1 MLINLHT
8 MSRKSK
14 KTKRYRKGWPEAL
27 VFIFLVNTMPYL
39 PLPVI
44 RFFSNCLFFSLYP
57 IVGILSGLE
66 RRFRKNIEETY
77 QGSLSKKEIRAIA
90 RKALYNQFIGEI
102 EVTHYFHPRRRA
114 DLLKNV
120 RLEGIEKVNEAK
132 KDGVGAI
139 GITAHISNFQLIPV
153 RLSLEDIN
161 FWFLVRDPKTRALT
175 EAWYRYMDRINLK
188 KINFTDRS
196 TAIKGVIGV
205 LKQSGFIMM
214 LADEYKRNGIKVD
227 FFGRPTYMA
236 AGPAVI
242 SLRTGATLL
251 PMFIVREKK
260 SKYKIIFDEPIEHHP
275 TGDTEKDILDLTQ
288 IRTDL
293 LEKLVRRYPDQW
305 LWLHSRW
312 GKRKRFKK
320 LKKFE
325 QHFRSDK

>member
-1 MLINLHT
+1 
-8 MSRKSK
+8 MSQKPK
-14 KTKRYRKGWPEAL
+14 KIKRYRKGWPEAL
-27 VFIFLVNTMPYL
+27 VFIFFVNTMPYL
-39 PLPVI
+39 PLFVI
-44 RFFSNCLFFSLYP
+44 RFFSYLLFFSLYP

-66 RRFRKNIEETY
+66 RRFMKNIEETY
-77 QGSLSKKEIRAIA
+77 QGSISKREIRRIA
-90 RKALYNQFIGEI
+90 RRALYNQYIGVL
-102 EVTHYFHPRRRA
+102 EVTHYFHPRRKA

-120 RLEGIEKVNEAK
+120 RLEGIERVFEAK

-139 GITAHISNFQLIPV
+139 GITAHIGNFQLMGV

-161 FWFLVRDPKTRALT
+161 FWFLVKDPKTRALT

-196 TAIKGVIGV
+196 EAIKGVINI

-214 LADEYKRNGIKVD
+214 LADEYKSNGIKVD

-260 SKYKIIFDEPIEHHP
+260 SKYKIIFDKPIEHHP
-275 TGDTEKDILDLTQ
+275 TGDKEKDIIDLTQ

-293 LEKLVRRYPDQW
+293 LEKYVRRYPDQW
-305 LWLHSRW
+305 LWVHSRW
-312 GKRKRFKK
+312 GKRKK
-320 LKKFE
+320 LKKA
-325 QHFRSDK
+325 QKMP